1 MMELRYRKK
10 RGSSIGAGLQDRHQ
24 RQQVYSNYFPQPFW
38 HSYSTSLDVP
48 GGANLSGTSVV
59 VKDRRVRFR
68 DISAHAA
75 SDAGVDKFAI
85 GSFDRSSACKV
96 EPMRKRHLY
105 ASIWLQLIGV
115 PCGLIRKHPT
125 LSLSSMA
132 CISRGRMPEV
142 EWYPISLPQLVV
154 GWYHHST
161 TQ

>member
-1 MMELRYRKK
+1 MELRHGKTR
-10 RGSSIGAGLQDRHQ
+10 RSSIGAGLQDRHQ
-24 RQQVYSNYFPQPFW
+24 RQQFYSNYFPQPFW
-38 HSYSTSLDVP
+38 QSYSTSLDVP

-96 EPMRKRHLY
+96 ELMRK
-105 ASIWLQLIGV
+105 SICTSQSGFNIIGV

-132 CISRGRMPEV
+132 CISWERVPEV
-142 EWYPISLPQLVV
+142 GWCPIASPQLIV
-154 GWYHHST
+154 G
-161 TQ
+161 